1 MRLELVDCIM
11 VLWVVWLD
19 RFHMG
24 EFFVVVLID
33 DNIAQP
39 TMCFVDIIH
48 SHSQHFVRQYLIHTH
63 ILSSDIH
70 IFMQTKKSINIWF
83 LRNIQTTT
91 SKQISKRKTCIHI
104 CTISNIGR
112 CYRIGLVMPLGG
124 YETTIAGWY
133 LPKYD

>member
-1 MRLELVDCIM
+1 MRLELVDCTM

-24 EFFVVVLID
+24 EFFAVMI
-33 DNIAQP
+33 DNIAQT
-39 TMCFVDIIH
+39 TMCLVDIT
-48 SHSQHFVRQYLIHTH
+48 LIHFIIIH
-63 ILSSDIH
+63 I

-83 LRNIQTTT
+83 LRNIQATT

-112 CYRIGLVMPLGG
+112 CYRIGMVMPLGG

-133 LPKYD
+133 IPKYD